1 MRLNLIDDLVPEV
14 SSADTNSKLSEV
26 MARVARRMDFDYFAL
41 TYEHSTLCDT
51 KTDILLHDYPDP
63 WARTYIEFDLAGND
77 PIRRACERSMTG
89 FAWREIDRLVP
100 LTKGDHRMLAVGQ
113 ANGIG
118 DGYTVPRHLPGYASG
133 SCTFAMRPGRIISS
147 AMLPVAEIVGAFAL
161 TAARRIAGEAP
172 TNPRPALS
180 QRQRECVLW
189 SARGKTAGETAAIL
203 GIGEDTVVQHLRT
216 ARERYDVHSRHTL
229 ILCSLFD
236 GLISF
241 ADIRRWW
248 YFN

>member
-1 MRLNLIDDLVPEV
+1 MQFNIIDELVFEV
-14 SSADTNSKLSEV
+14 SAVNTNAQLSDA
-26 MARVARRMDFDYFAL
+26 MARVKRRLDFDHFAL
-41 TYEHSTLCDT
+41 AYEHRTLSASRT
-51 KTDILLHDYPDP
+51 SILLHDYPDA
-63 WARTYIEFDLAGND
+63 WAKTYIEFELAGND
-77 PIRRACERSMTG
+77 PVRRACERTMMG
-89 FAWREIDRLVP
+89 FALHDLSRLIP
-100 LTKGDHRMLAVGQ
+100 LTRGDLQMLSVGA

-133 SCTFAMRPGRIISS
+133 SCTFAVGPGREMPMH
-147 AMLPVAEIVGAFAL
+147 MLPVAEIVGAFAL
-161 TAARRIAGEAP
+161 TSARRIAGELP
-172 TNPRPALS
+172 VDPRPVLS

-189 SARGKTAGETAAIL
+189 SARGKTAAETAVIL

-216 ARERYDVHSRHTL
+216 ARERYDVHSRHAL

-248 YFN
+248 YFH